1 MKIQY
6 VLLSLLMVILVLLS
20 SFLIFK
26 LTQISYDSAK
36 ENYQEVQYYVI
47 ENKIVVENKSTPD
60 YDKQIQD
67 LLDFKII
74 DTDKET
80 AQKKEMML
88 NNQIIEV
95 KTKDRF
101 DKDINPDPVEPDGN
115 QVTNDVDLWH
125 YQLQDTDFEKL
136 KALNVNYL
144 IVDPDDSDLTK
155 TQIEELKKNKQ
166 VYAYLSIGE
175 AEDYRDY
182 WKSSWRVG
190 SPDFIIEENP
200 NWAGNYLVKFWDE
213 DWQDIILDRVD
224 EIDEL
229 GYTGIYLD
237 RVDVFYEFDNKR
249 SDMADFVRRVWARS
263 NMKIIAQNGVEL
275 YNEPNYNMYIDG
287 FGIEDTWYDTNRIQ
301 NPEHTN
307 TVLNIT
313 EQARAEGKFI
323 LSIDYPQK
331 EYRVCEYYQK
341 CSDQG
346 YSCLVSNRALDIDE
360 AIECQ

>member
-6 VLLSLLMVILVLLS
+6 VLLSILMVILILLS

-26 LTQISYDSAK
+26 LTHISYESARD
-36 ENYQEVQYYVI
+36 NDQVVQYYLI
-47 ENKIVVENKSTPD
+47 ENKIVVENKTVPD
-60 YDKQIQD
+60 YNKQIED

-74 DTDKET
+74 DTSKES

-101 DKDINPDPVEPDGN
+101 DKNINPDPVEPEG
-115 QVTNDVDLWH
+115 QEVTNDVDLWH
-125 YQLQDTDFEKL
+125 YQLQETNYEKL

-144 IVDPDDSDLTK
+144 IIDPDDSDLTK
-155 TQIEELKKNKQ
+155 SQIAELKKNKQ

-190 SPDFIIEENP
+190 TPDFIVQENP

-213 DWQDIILDRVD
+213 DWQEIILDRVE
-224 EIDEL
+224 EIDDL
-229 GYTGIYLD
+229 GYTGLYLD
-237 RVDVFYEFDNKR
+237 RVDVFYEFENKET
-249 SDMADFVRRVWARS
+249 DMVDFVRRIWSRS
-263 NMKIIAQNGVEL
+263 DMKIITQNGVEL
-275 YNEPNYNMYIDG
+275 YDQPEFNLFIDG
-287 FGIEDTWYDTNRIQ
+287 MGIEDTWYDTNRIQ
-301 NPEHTN
+301 NPDHTN
-307 TVLNIT
+307 SVLNIT
-313 EQARAEGKFI
+313 DRARAEGKFI

-331 EYRVCEYYQK
+331 SYRICEYYQK

-346 YSCLVSNRALDIDE
+346 YSCLVSNRALDRDE
-360 AIECQ
+360 AIAC